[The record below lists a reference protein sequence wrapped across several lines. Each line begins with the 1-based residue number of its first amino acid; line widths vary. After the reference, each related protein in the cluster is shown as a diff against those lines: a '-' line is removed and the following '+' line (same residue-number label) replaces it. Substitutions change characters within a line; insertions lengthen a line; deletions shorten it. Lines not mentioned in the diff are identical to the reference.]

1 MLKRLLKH
9 ELITNFKLMRII
21 CAIIIGLGVLGGLA
35 SLTKIP
41 FLIVISLLGL
51 TLAIEAVTV
60 LEIVQIFQIMI
71 RNTFDKR
78 GYITF
83 QIPVTSHQIILS
95 KLLSIIIS
103 VLIICASIF
112 VSFLILAI
120 FSGFN
125 FNLLLSGIAEV
136 VSFIFTMEGFELILL
151 GLSSFIMQI
160 TILFY
165 CLAYSNTGGSKGRK
179 IVSSILLYFGIMYV
193 LNIILLYLSHG
204 ILWIIVLIYSGLTV
218 LFYFLSVNILNIKLE
233 LQ

>member
-1 MLKRLLKH
+1 MFKRLLKH

-21 CAIIIGLGVLGGLA
+21 CAIIIGLGILGGLA
-35 SLTKIP
+35 SLTKSS

-51 TLAIEAVTV
+51 ALAIEAVTV
-60 LEIVQIFQIMI
+60 LEVIQIFQIMM

-103 VLIICASIF
+103 VLIIFVSIF
-112 VSFLILAI
+112 VSLIILTI

-125 FNLLLSGIAEV
+125 FNILLSVISEIVRFLFTINGLEVICLLLSG
-136 VSFIFTMEGFELILL
+136 FIL
-151 GLSSFIMQI
+151 QI

-179 IVSSILLYFGIMYV
+179 IVWSILSYFAIMYI
-193 LNIILLYLSHG
+193 LNIILIYLKFDNVWIM
-204 ILWIIVLIYSGLTV
+204 ILLYSGLTV
-218 LFYFLSVNILNIKLE
+218 LFYFLSVRILNKKLE